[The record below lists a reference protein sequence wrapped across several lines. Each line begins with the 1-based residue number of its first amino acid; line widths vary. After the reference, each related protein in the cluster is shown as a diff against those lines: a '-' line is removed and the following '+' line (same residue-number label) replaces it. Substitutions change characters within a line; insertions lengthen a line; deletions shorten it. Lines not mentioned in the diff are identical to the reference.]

1 MQVLRVLQKNCKIR
15 LTSYATSNMA
25 SFCAAQLRDHSTRS
39 LAEGTTPAA
48 LDLPSAHTSRDVCIV
63 GAVRTPFGAF
73 QGSLA
78 PLSAT
83 HLGSLAIKASLERAG
98 LHPSHVQEVIMG
110 NVISAGLGQAPARQA
125 ALGAGL
131 PPTTVCST
139 VNKVC
144 ASGMKAVML
153 ATQSIQTGTHDI
165 VIAGGMESMSNVPYY
180 LPQARSGY
188 RLGHGTLLDGL
199 LHDGLWDPHVD
210 QHMGQCAESCAQKY
224 GISRSQQDDHALETF
239 RRADEAAMSGAT
251 GMEVTPVQVPGKQGA
266 MPSSVMTDEALLK
279 VKPDKLR
286 SLPPAFVME
295 GGTVTAGNSS
305 IIADG
310 AAALVLVSAERA
322 SELGLRVLAHIRG
335 YADAA
340 QEPQDFPTSPALAV
354 PIALARARMQQ
365 QDVDYW
371 EINQAFSVVDIVNQQ
386 LLGLNPDRVNVH
398 GGATALGHPIGAS
411 GAAIIVRLLS
421 VLDRHNGKSGVATI
435 CNGGGGASAIVLQ
448 RTYTAAEG
456 SKTTASCG
464 RHEGSSS
471 SGL

>member
-1 MQVLRVLQKNCKIR
+1 MQFLRVLQPKRRVR
-15 LTSYATSNMA
+15 LTKCAASNMA
-25 SFCAAQLRDHSTRS
+25 SICATQLRDHATDS
-39 LAEGTTPAA
+39 LAEGTIPAA

-153 ATQSIQTGTHDI
+153 AAQSIQTGTHDI
-165 VIAGGMESMSNVPYY
+165 VIAGGMESMSN
-180 LPQARSGY
+180 
-188 RLGHGTLLDGL
+188 
-199 LHDGLWDPHVD
+199 
-210 QHMGQCAESCAQKY
+210 
-224 GISRSQQDDHALETF
+224 
-239 RRADEAAMSGAT
+239 
-251 GMEVTPVQVPGKQGA
+251 EVTPVQVPGKQGA
-266 MPSSVMTDEALLK
+266 MPTPVMTDEALLK

-340 QEPQDFPTSPALAV
+340 QEPQDFSTSPALAV

-371 EINQAFSVVDIVNQQ
+371 EINQAFSVVDLVNQQ
-386 LLGLNPDRVNVH
+386 LLGLSPDRVNVH

>member
-1 MQVLRVLQKNCKIR
+1 MLALRSVCRAGGAGISSRAPAGVINILGSHSK
-15 LTSYATSNMA
+15 LHTAD
-25 SFCAAQLRDHSTRS
+25 SFP
-39 LAEGTTPAA
+39 EGTVPAA

-73 QGSLA
+73 SGALSS
-78 PLSAT
+78 LSAT
-83 HLGSLAIKASLERAG
+83 QLGSLAIKAALERAG
-98 LHPSHVQEVIMG
+98 LHPSRVQEVIMG
-110 NVISAGLGQAPARQA
+110 NVVSAGLGQAPARQA

-131 PPTTVCST
+131 PASTVCST

-165 VIAGGMESMSNVPYY
+165 VIAGGMESMSNIPYY
-180 LPQARSGY
+180 LPKARLGY
-188 RLGHGTLLDGL
+188 RMGHNSVLDGMI
-199 LHDGLWDPHVD
+199 HDGLWDPHLD
-210 QHMGQCAESCAQKY
+210 QHMGKCAESCAQAY
-224 GISRSQQDDHALETF
+224 GITRAQQDDHALETF
-239 RRADEAAMSGAT
+239 RRATEAAMSGAT
-251 GMEVTPVQVPGKQGA
+251 GMEVTPVQVPAQQRGDFIQ
-266 MPSSVMTDEALLK
+266 VMTDETLLK

-286 SLPPAFVME
+286 NLAPAFVQD

-305 IIADG
+305 MIADG

-335 YADAA
+335 YGEAA
-340 QEPQDFPTSPALAV
+340 QEPQQFPTSPALAV
-354 PIALARARMQQ
+354 PIALARAQMQQ
-365 QDVDYW
+365 SEVDYW
-371 EINQAFSVVDIVNQQ
+371 EINQAFSVVDLVNQK
-386 LLGLNPDRVNVH
+386 LLGVDPSRVNVH

-411 GAAIIVRLLS
+411 GAAILVRLLN
-421 VLDRHNGKSGVATI
+421 VLDRHNGKSGVAAI

-456 SKTTASCG
+456 SMTTASCG
-464 RHEGSSS
+464 LHEGSTL